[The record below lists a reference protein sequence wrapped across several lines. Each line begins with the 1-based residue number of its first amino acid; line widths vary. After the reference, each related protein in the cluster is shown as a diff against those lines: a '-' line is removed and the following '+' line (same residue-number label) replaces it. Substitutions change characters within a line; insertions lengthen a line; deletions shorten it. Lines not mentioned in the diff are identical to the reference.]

1 MKLKQEEQE
10 ELIKYLGLDEAESLD
25 KAKETFQSQFVKTE
39 ELSSTVGKI
48 TGSVINVTRKAF
60 SPFGVELT
68 DDDFKGKKVEDVLR
82 DASNKAKETYEAK
95 AKEWEARA
103 SGNGSEELIKEWEK
117 KHNLLEKKLKE
128 EANARQE
135 AISGLE
141 SFKAQVEQEKKSNT
155 INSVFENSLRGIKTD
170 PSVSDI
176 TMKGFRAVFS
186 EKYAIDLE
194 EEGSIV
200 VKDKKSGERIKN
212 DKKAGGFLGLDE
224 LLLKEAADANIL
236 MKNPNAG
243 SHRQGQ
249 QQGSSYQRNEPAD
262 NKKTRGVN
270 PMFLGM

>member
-82 DASNKAKETYEAK
+82 DAANKAKESYDAK

-103 SGNGSEELIKEWEK
+103 TGNGSEELIKEWEK